1 MSIQTHQHL
10 YIPGKGHP
18 LQRRTDG
25 LHLLSESGRIVSKCR
40 PKMTALQP
48 VIELSR
54 LFGDEIKK
62 TAVWL
67 FDGVM

>member
-1 MSIQTHQHL
+1 
-10 YIPGKGHP
+10 
-18 LQRRTDG
+18 
-25 LHLLSESGRIVSKCR
+25 
-40 PKMTALQP
+40 MTALQP